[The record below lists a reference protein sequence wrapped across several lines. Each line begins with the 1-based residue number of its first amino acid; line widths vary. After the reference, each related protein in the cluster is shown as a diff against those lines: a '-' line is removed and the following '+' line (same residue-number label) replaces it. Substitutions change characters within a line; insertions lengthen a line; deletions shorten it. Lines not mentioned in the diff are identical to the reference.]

1 MPTNSKPLRI
11 LIADDEA
18 VIRLGLRTMLE
29 AQGYRVV
36 GEAADGTRALDL
48 VSRLKPD
55 LVFLDIKMPG
65 LDGLQAARRLQRD
78 GNTPVVILTAYNDRE
93 FVDSAKGSGVLAYL
107 VKPVR
112 ESDLR
117 PAIEVAM
124 SRFHEIQ
131 ALREEVEDLE
141 DSLETRKL
149 VERAKGVLMQKLGIQ
164 EAEAFTRIQ
173 RESRNTRRPMKEIAQ
188 SIISGENYGT
198 RDQGSGIS

>member
-1 MPTNSKPLRI
+1 MRI

-36 GEAADGTRALDL
+36 GEAADGTRAVDL
-48 VSRLKPD
+48 VTRLKPD
-55 LVFLDIKMPG
+55 LVILDIKMPG
-65 LDGLQAARRLQRD
+65 VNGLQAARRLQRD
-78 GNTPVVILTAYNDRE
+78 GNTPVVILTAYSDRE
-93 FVDSAKGSGVLAYL
+93 FVDSAKASGVLAYL

-124 SRFHEIQ
+124 SRFAEIQ
-131 ALREEVEDLE
+131 ALRGEVEDLE
-141 DSLETRKL
+141 DSLETRKV
-149 VERAKGVLMQKLGIQ
+149 VERAKGILMRKLGIE
-164 EAEAFTRIQ
+164 EAEAFNRIQ

-188 SIISGENYGT
+188 SIISDENPP
-198 RDQGSGIS
+198 

>member
-1 MPTNSKPLRI
+1 MPPNSTKAIRI

-55 LVFLDIKMPG
+55 LVFLDIKMPRV
-65 LDGLQAARRLQRD
+65 DGLQAARRLQRD
-78 GNTPVVILTAYNDRE
+78 GNTPVVILTAYSDRE
-93 FVDSAKGSGVLAYL
+93 FVDSAKASGVLAYL

-124 SRFHEIQ
+124 SRFAEIQ
-131 ALREEVEDLE
+131 ALRGEVEDLE
-141 DSLETRKL
+141 DSLETRKV
-149 VERAKGVLMQKLGIQ
+149 VERAKGILMRKLGIE
-164 EAEAFTRIQ
+164 EAEAFNRIQ

-188 SIISGENYGT
+188 SIISDENPL
-198 RDQGSGIS
+198 

>member
-1 MPTNSKPLRI
+1 MPPNSTKAIRI

-36 GEAADGTRALDL
+36 GEAADGTRAVDL
-48 VSRLKPD
+48 VTRLKPD
-55 LVFLDIKMPG
+55 LVILDIKMPG

-78 GNTPVVILTAYNDRE
+78 GNTPVVILTAYSDRE
-93 FVDSAKGSGVLAYL
+93 FVDSAKASGVLAYL

-124 SRFHEIQ
+124 SRFAEIQ
-131 ALREEVEDLE
+131 ALRGEVEDLE
-141 DSLETRKL
+141 DSLETRKV
-149 VERAKGVLMQKLGIQ
+149 VERAKGILMRKLGIE
-164 EAEAFTRIQ
+164 EAEAFNRIQ

-188 SIISGENYGT
+188 SIISDENPP
-198 RDQGSGIS
+198 

>member
-1 MPTNSKPLRI
+1 MPQNSTKAIRI
-11 LIADDEA
+11 LIVDDEA

-36 GEAADGTRALDL
+36 GEAADGSRALDL

-65 LDGLQAARRLQRD
+65 VDGVQAARRLQRD
-78 GNTPVVILTAYNDRE
+78 GNTPVVILTAYSDRE
-93 FVDSAKGSGVLAYL
+93 FVDSAKGAGVLAYL

-124 SRFHEIQ
+124 SRFRDIR
-131 ALREEVEDLE
+131 ALRDEVEDLE

-149 VERAKGVLMQKLGIQ
+149 VERAKGVLMRKLGIQ

-188 SIISGENYGT
+188 RIVTEEDGT
-198 RDQGSGIS
+198 RRRGDQAT